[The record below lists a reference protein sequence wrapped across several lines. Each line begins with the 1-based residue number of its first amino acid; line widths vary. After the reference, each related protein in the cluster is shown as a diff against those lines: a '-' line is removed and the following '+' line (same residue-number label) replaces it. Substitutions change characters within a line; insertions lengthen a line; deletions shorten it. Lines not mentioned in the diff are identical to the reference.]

1 MKSHFTVLLSCYF
14 KENPSYLEI
23 CLDSLS
29 LQSVQPDEII
39 LVEDGPLT
47 PELYQVLDDF
57 EQKFP
62 QFKRIKLEV
71 NSGLGKALN
80 EGLKYCTNE
89 LVARMDTDDIAL
101 PTRFEKQLAVFD
113 KYPEVDIVSAWID
126 EFIGSPENIVSTR
139 KLPEFP
145 FEIYEYGKKRCP
157 INHPVVMFKKSAVL
171 LAGGY
176 RHFPLMEDY
185 YLWVRLL
192 LSGFKFF
199 NIQESLLLFRTSDD
213 TYKRRGGL
221 KHGIDEIKFQY
232 HIHKLRYTNFAQ
244 FIKNTLIRFTTR
256 IIPNGLRKWIYEHAL
271 R

>member
-1 MKSHFTVLLSCYF
+1 MDYSVLLSLYL
-14 KENPSYLEI
+14 KEKSDYLRSS
-23 CLDSLS
+23 LDSIFN
-29 LQSVQPDEII
+29 QTVTPTEVV

-47 PELYQVLDDF
+47 PELYEVLDDF

-80 EGLKYCTNE
+80 EGLKYCSYE
-89 LVARMDTDDIAL
+89 LVARMDTDDISL

-126 EFIGSPENIVSTR
+126 EFIASPENIVSTR

-192 LSGFKFF
+192 LSGSKFY

-213 TYKRRGGL
+213 TYKRRGGI

-232 HIHKLRYTNFAQ
+232 RIHKLRYTNLVQ
-244 FIKNTLIRFTTR
+244 FLKNTIIRFTTR